1 MNSGLST
8 QEPAFLVSSC
18 PCMSHFLLPE
28 SRDRRTRR
36 CFLITRRPPEPGVVS
51 HVEPE
56 DCHHRSAHPCEWGYP
71 YPDESCAPTV
81 PLDGYELNAFLLRLQ
96 TANRWKFP
104 LRVVV
109 RAALA
114 ILMENVESVAH
125 MIEQVRPQLPST
137 HDRLALAGTTQ
148 LGRSCLLDLLP
159 QILRRSLVTG
169 LELARASLTP
179 RLAEASAS
187 QSLPSQLN
195 RPGLGPFDEQWR
207 SCLLGALR

>member
-1 MNSGLST
+1 MTL
-8 QEPAFLVSSC
+8 
-18 PCMSHFLLPE
+18 
-28 SRDRRTRR
+28 
-36 CFLITRRPPEPGVVS
+36 FLITRGPPEPGVLS
-51 HVEPE
+51 PVEPE
-56 DCHHRSAHPCEWGYP
+56 DCHHRSSHPCEWGYP

-137 HDRLALAGTTQ
+137 HDRLAL
-148 LGRSCLLDLLP
+148 
-159 QILRRSLVTG
+159 
-169 LELARASLTP
+169 
-179 RLAEASAS
+179 
-187 QSLPSQLN
+187 
-195 RPGLGPFDEQWR
+195 GPFDGNR
-207 SCLLGALR
+207 PADPSCVGAGCSGRMGG